1 MLKFQDL
8 WIFMLSDRVV
18 KEFAALIFKVQGIVA
33 ATQHSHLDSLN
44 PQDLFLFALLFS
56 GER

>member
-1 MLKFQDL
+1 VIGLSKKFADL
-8 WIFMLSDRVV
+8 SSKVKGLLLLLS
-18 KEFAALIFKVQGIVA
+18 
-33 ATQHSHLDSLN
+33 SHLDDLN